1 MQKETNQG
9 HKNKVSCL
17 KQGNKMSNFC
27 LKLSQEIS
35 RRWWHKK
42 LSKLRLTARPEV
54 GIDYQRT
61 TNSDE

>member
-35 RRWWHKK
+35 RRWWHKATQTTLDCTPRGRNR
-42 LSKLRLTARPEV
+42 LSENYEL
-54 GIDYQRT
+54 
-61 TNSDE
+61 